1 MEKEQSIRDM
11 VSDIARSEMQRNI
24 VTDELED
31 HTLRTIEV
39 INISDIRIERENLE
53 HETIELEKRQQELE
67 KVESELLKEK
77 EKLDEKKRKRRLVL
91 NKQQNKLGAVTDE

>member
-1 MEKEQSIRDM
+1 LLLADAYFSSERHRLIDSLRFHDEQIMEKEQSIRDM

-53 HETIELEKRQQELE
+53 HETIELEKR
-67 KVESELLKEK
+67 
-77 EKLDEKKRKRRLVL
+77 
-91 NKQQNKLGAVTDE
+91 